1 MPEGPE
7 VETIRAGL
15 AANSVGQVIA
25 YVDVLFART
34 FLADAAL
41 IRRAVIGAR
50 ISQVKRRGKVLIIE
64 LDSGWTMLCH
74 LKMTGQIVLMQADG
88 SRLAGGHPSDSMAAQ
103 LPDRSTRV
111 VFGMESGEVLY
122 FNDQRKFGWIRLVP
136 DADVLSDS
144 LLGGMG
150 PEVLSPQFSLSYLT
164 GQLKRRSRSPIKA
177 VILDQAVVA
186 GVGNIYADESLHLS
200 RIHPAKLAGS
210 LTEAET
216 KRLYMAVRDIIT
228 AGIEHGGTSFSHYV
242 NSLGGK
248 GDYLDFTRVFRRDGQ
263 ACPVC
268 GTTILK
274 TRVAGRGTHYCPTCQ
289 PLVET
294 VAKT

>member
-15 AANSVGQVIA
+15 ATNLVGQVFA
-25 YVDVLFART
+25 RVDVLFDRT
-34 FLADAAL
+34 FSADETL
-41 IRRAVIGAR
+41 LNQAVIGAR
-50 ISQVKRRGKVLIIE
+50 IAQVKRRGKVLIIE

-74 LKMTGQIVLMQADG
+74 LKMTGQIVLVQADG
-88 SRLAGGHPSDSMAAQ
+88 SRMAGGHPSESMAAR

-111 VFGMESGEVLY
+111 VFGMESGDVLY
-122 FNDQRKFGWIRLVP
+122 FNDQRKFGWIRLVR
-136 DADVLSDS
+136 DADVLSDP
-144 LLGGMG
+144 LIGRMG
-150 PEVLSPQFSLSYLT
+150 PEVLSPQFRLSYLRS
-164 GQLKRRSRSPIKA
+164 QLKRRSRPPVKA
-177 VILDQAVVA
+177 IILDQAVVA

-210 LTEAET
+210 LTDAEI
-216 KRLYMAVRDIIT
+216 KRLYLAVREIIT

-289 PLVET
+289 PFTET